1 MQRSIED
8 GRNESI
14 NISVLPAP
22 ATYLVHVTGEA
33 GTAGEYFL
41 GVGAPVFSGFFPPL
55 GKDQYQA
62 GSTIPVKFSFGL
74 DLGLNILA
82 PGSPASRQID
92 CSTGAGIGPWEP
104 TESVPGLHY
113 GGDQYVYNWK
123 TSKSWAGT
131 CREFDLILADGRHFR
146 IKVNF
151 K

>member
-1 MQRSIED
+1 LPFGPITPWRAGD
-8 GRNESI
+8 KA
-14 NISVLPAP
+14 ISKAGLEAP
-22 ATYLVHVTGEA
+22 
-33 GTAGEYFL
+33 
-41 GVGAPVFSGFFPPL
+41 
-55 GKDQYQA
+55 
-62 GSTIPVKFSFGL
+62 
-74 DLGLNILA
+74 
-82 PGSPASRQID
+82 
-92 CSTGAGIGPWEP
+92 AGIGPWEP